1 MSGLFDFNDD
11 PFGAAVSQIAE
22 GIIMSNPSSPS
33 SLISVVVPALAD
45 DQALDKLRWMPRG
58 STLPVAGNTC
68 LVVLTATGTAWV
80 AAWWPY

>member
-1 MSGLFDFNDD
+1 
-11 PFGAAVSQIAE
+11 
-22 GIIMSNPSSPS
+22 MSNPSSPS
-33 SLISVVVPALAD
+33 SHNSLVDPALAA
-45 DQALDKLRWMPRG
+45 DQALENLRWMPRG